1 VERKSIARARK
12 KSAFLVIDMLND
24 FVLKES
30 PLEVP
35 DTRKILPLLKQ
46 KLVRARKKGIPII
59 YLCDAHDKN
68 DREFERMNWPPHGV
82 KGSRGA
88 EVVKELSPLPG
99 DTIVN
104 KKSYSGF
111 YRTALNRVLKRLSVE
126 EVILT
131 GCVTNICILYIAY
144 EAVVRGYDVTVLKD
158 CVAGLDRYDHNF
170 SLRQMEKVLGVEV
183 V

>member
-1 VERKSIARARK
+1 MGEKSIKRIKK

-24 FVLKES
+24 FVLKGS

-46 KLVRARKKGIPII
+46 KLVRVRKRGIPII
-59 YLCDAHDKN
+59 YLCDAHDKY
-68 DREFERMNWPPHGV
+68 DREFEGMNWPPHGV
-82 KGSRGA
+82 KGSKGA
-88 EVVKELSPLPG
+88 EVVGELSPLPG
-99 DTIVN
+99 DTIIK

-111 YRTALNRVLKRLSVE
+111 HGTTLQRVLKRLSAE
-126 EVILT
+126 KLILT

-158 CVAGLDRYDHNF
+158 CVAGLDRYDHTF
-170 SLRQMEKVLGVEV
+170 ALRQMEKVLGVEV

>member
-1 VERKSIARARK
+1 MGEKSIKRIKK

-24 FVLKES
+24 FVLKGS

-46 KLVRARKKGIPII
+46 KLVRARKRGIPII

-82 KGSRGA
+82 KGSKGA

-99 DTIVN
+99 DTIIK

-111 YRTALNRVLKRLSVE
+111 YRTALLKVLKRLAVE
-126 EVILT
+126 EITLA

-144 EAVVRGYDVTVLKD
+144 EAVVRGYAVKVMKD
-158 CVAGLDRYDHNF
+158 CVAGLDRYDHTF
-170 SLRQMEKVLGVEV
+170 ALRQMEKVLGVEV
-183 V
+183 I